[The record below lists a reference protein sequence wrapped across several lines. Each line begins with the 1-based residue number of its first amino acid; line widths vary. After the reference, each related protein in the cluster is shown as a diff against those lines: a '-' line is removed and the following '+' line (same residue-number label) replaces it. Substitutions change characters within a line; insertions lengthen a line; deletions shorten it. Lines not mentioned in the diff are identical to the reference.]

1 MPGPTKASRPP
12 ATRAAG
18 LAAERLL
25 ARATAT
31 VKRAG
36 ALRPTLGI
44 VLGSGF
50 GGVLDAVEIE
60 RELAFD
66 AIPGFAGAGVAGHAG
81 KLILGR
87 LGGIPACLLA
97 GRAHFY
103 EGHDLDT
110 VTFPVRVLAR
120 LGVTDLLLTNAA
132 GGINPAFRPG
142 DFMLIEDHLNFLGV
156 NPLRG
161 PAWPGCERFVDLTA
175 VYDATLSARLA
186 QAARAV
192 KLRLRRGVY
201 LAVSGPSYETPAEI
215 RAFARLG
222 ADAVG
227 MSTVPEAIVARQCGL
242 RVAGLSVITNL
253 AAGRSERTISHAEVL
268 AMAART
274 REQAGALLAEF
285 ARASRNETAD
295 RSGSQLPGNTGERV
309 DDSNTKDTINP

>member
-1 MPGPTKASRPP
+1 MPGPTKARRPP
-12 ATRAAG
+12 AARAAG

-31 VKRAG
+31 VKRAC
-36 ALRPTLGI
+36 ALRPQLGI

-50 GGVLDAVEIE
+50 GGVLDAIAIE
-60 RELAFD
+60 RALAFD

-81 KLILGR
+81 KLIFGR
-87 LGGIPACLLA
+87 LGGVPVCLLA

-103 EGHDLDT
+103 EGHDLAT

-120 LGVTDLLLTNAA
+120 LGITDLLLTNAA

-142 DFMLIEDHLNFLGV
+142 DFMLIEDHINFVGA

-161 PAWPGCERFVDLTA
+161 PVWPGGERFVDLTA
-175 VYDATLSARLA
+175 VYDATLSARLV

-222 ADAVG
+222 ADVVG

-253 AAGRSERTISHAEVL
+253 AAGRARHAISHAEVL

-274 REQAGALLAEF
+274 REQAGALLVEF
-285 ARASRNETAD
+285 AKRCTGRRGD
-295 RSGSQLPGNTGERV
+295 RRPHR
-309 DDSNTKDTINP
+309 